1 MSLPAPSPLWR
12 KSSNARSGVPW
23 AITSRSS
30 LELRYPLSFTMKAR
44 IWTVPNQITFL
55 RLGFLPLFLILVLYE
70 EYRWALL
77 VLFVAAFSD
86 AGDGLL
92 ARTLQQKSA
101 LGAYL
106 DPIADKLLLSSSFV
120 VLSLEKKIFWWLT
133 IMVISRDILM
143 LVVAAVIL
151 IIQGY
156 RPFPPTLLGKATTF
170 FEIVFVFLT
179 VFAAGYPSERSEI
192 PLHYLAYVVAALATV
207 SGFHYCFVVA
217 RRLHNS

>member
-1 MSLPAPSPLWR
+1 
-12 KSSNARSGVPW
+12 
-23 AITSRSS
+23 
-30 LELRYPLSFTMKAR
+30 MKAR

-86 AGDGLL
+86 AVDGLL
-92 ARTLQQKSA
+92 ARTLHQKSA

-133 IMVISRDILM
+133 VMVISRDVLM

-151 IIQGY
+151 IIMGY

-170 FEIVFVFLT
+170 FEICFIFLT
-179 VFAAGYPSERSEI
+179 VFAAAYPADRLVV
-192 PLHYLAYVVAALATV
+192 PLRYLAYVVAALVTV
-207 SGFHYCFVVA
+207 SGFHYCVVVA